1 MPISSPPAGVVL
13 AAGLGTRLRPLT
25 EFRPKALCPVAGVPL
40 LDHALSRIRPFVS
53 GSAVNAHHLADQVRR
68 HLDGTGVH
76 ISYEEEPLGSGGA
89 IAQLAGWIGDRD
101 VLIHNA
107 DAWLVDDLS
116 TLISN
121 WDGELPR
128 LLVTPADGV
137 GDFGGWNYV
146 GVSLLP
152 NRFVRDLP
160 TGFSGLYDEVWA
172 GEHERGRLEFVEAHG
187 PVVDTGTP
195 ADYLTANLLANGG
208 ESVIGEGAVVE
219 GSVVE
224 SVVWDGCRV
233 GRHERLVRCI
243 RGDGGVTVQA

>member
-1 MPISSPPAGVVL
+1 MPTSSLPAGVVL

-40 LDHALSRIRPFVS
+40 LDHALRRIGPYVS

-68 HLDGTGVH
+68 HLTGTDVH
-76 ISYEEEPLGSGGA
+76 ISYEDKPLGSGGA

-107 DAWLVDDLS
+107 DSWLVDDLN
-116 TLISN
+116 TLVSN
-121 WDGELPR
+121 WDGEMPR
-128 LLVTPADGV
+128 LLVTPSDGL
-137 GDFGGWNYV
+137 GDFGRWNYV

-152 NRFVRDLP
+152 NRFVRALP
-160 TGFSGLYDEVWA
+160 TGFSGLYDEVW
-172 GEHERGRLEFVEAHG
+172 GREYERGRLEFVEARG

-195 ADYLTANLLANGG
+195 ADYLAANLLANGG
-208 ESVIGEGAVVE
+208 ESVIGEGAAVE
-219 GSVVE
+219 GAVID

-233 GRHERLVRCI
+233 GQDERLVRCI
-243 RGDGGVTVQA
+243 RGDSGVTVQT